1 MVRRLHDPRPS
12 MRLIAATALANL
24 YRSGAIPD
32 FHSEI
37 TMHVLPALVKLFAEA
52 TAGSSILVQEK
63 VPLVLAYLVSESE
76 ELQKA
81 AADADA
87 IPKLAAILSS
97 LSGAEGGKGDAAKD
111 ASEATASTSND
122 RLRESVLL
130 AIAAVCSLKEECRKQ
145 VSCTSALCYLASVMR
160 THTRIHIHFK
170 GHRRQTPTTHRPIAR
185 T

>member
-1 MVRRLHDPRPS
+1 MTLPGEAALKLVPAMVRHLHDPRPS

-32 FHSEI
+32 YQQDI
-37 TMHVLPALVKLFAEA
+37 TVHVLPALIKLFAEA
-52 TAGSSILVQEK
+52 TAAMTPLQAFGTPSVVQEK

-87 IPKLAAILSS
+87 ISKLAAMLTALTPS
-97 LSGAEGGKGDAAKD
+97 DKD
-111 ASEATASTSND
+111 AVPAGSAAE
-122 RLRESVLL
+122 RLRESALL

-145 VSCTSALCYLASVMR
+145 V
-160 THTRIHIHFK
+160 
-170 GHRRQTPTTHRPIAR
+170 
-185 T
+185 